1 MESAAEEEDVN
12 GGVRVNVYSRST
24 YFFADLI
31 KVRKSEFVDR
41 ERVRPLRGSLPR
53 LESQSS
59 LKRVGTDQS
68 RLHRSPSM
76 FDKMFGFLLRSNA

>member
-1 MESAAEEEDVN
+1 MLNKKHLVFFMIR
-12 GGVRVNVYSRST
+12 GVSFIS
-24 YFFADLI
+24 
-31 KVRKSEFVDR
+31 SCG
-41 ERVRPLRGSLPR
+41 LRHGNFLGSLPR

-59 LKRVGTDQS
+59 LKRIGTDQS